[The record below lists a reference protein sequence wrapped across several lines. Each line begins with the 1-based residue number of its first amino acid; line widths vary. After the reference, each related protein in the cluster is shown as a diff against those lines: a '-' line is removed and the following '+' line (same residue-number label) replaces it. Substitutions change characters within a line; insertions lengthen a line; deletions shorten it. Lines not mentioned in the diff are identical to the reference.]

1 MNVTVGLMAGF
12 GTWTAPAQTIGT
24 DLGDTR
30 ANFDDPLSGDG
41 ALADEVETC
50 AGGGDRAGASA

>member
-1 MNVTVGLMAGF
+1 LG
-12 GTWTAPAQTIGT
+12 GTSTALAQTIGT

-30 ANFDDPLSGDG
+30 ANFDGLLSGDG

>member
-1 MNVTVGLMAGF
+1 LG
-12 GTWTAPAQTIGT
+12 GTSTALAQTIGT

-30 ANFDDPLSGDG
+30 ANYDDLLSGDG

-50 AGGGDRAGASA
+50 EGGGDRAGASA